1 MMASRSRGDDV
12 SKARDAVKQA
22 MQKTAAFPPFSK
34 NGPPP
39 PLNNGPSKRDIPKD
53 HPYDPRALK
62 PMSKALW
69 AASMALGHALASY
82 REMSRLKSATVSPDG
97 MMGGRGYVMQVRD
110 MRQKL
115 FEACE
120 GLSAIADTLYD
131 EINAP
136 HWRPKLALLDEN
148 DQEDVERFVE
158 KSQDILESPEDEA
171 DEEMKEIEEENDK
184 KPPKKEGPP
193 KSSEVPGGG
202 PPETNEAPPKEP
214 SGMKQASVIS
224 LHQELPV
231 SLLSLPARLP
241 SRLVARFKQGNSS
254 LPVDSLPGPRV
265 DHLDRAEPR
274 GPWGSY
280 NEDEPEI
287 KDPWQRSEGV
297 GGDDYMYPNEWE
309 NDLREAGH
317 LLGESAVPDSNT
329 DDTPTETWDFG
340 IGYGARGQGAGGYG
354 NPSNEGRGK
363 GVWGPQSGLPGT
375 TPQSPGDSALS
386 PAVDQAL
393 NERHAEGVLP
403 QDVAGPPARTDYF
416 VGPKDNVVQGES
428 TLPGEASPWG
438 TKDLPGLDTRYVTED
453 VETPYTRWDFT
464 TPNNRPEHQYG
475 RPEELPWAH
484 DTEVPR

>member
-1 MMASRSRGDDV
+1 M

-62 PMSKALW
+62 PMSRALW
-69 AASMALGHALASY
+69 AASMALGHALAAY

-120 GLSAIADTLYD
+120 GLSGIADTLYD

-171 DEEMKEIEEENDK
+171 TEEMKEIEEENDK
-184 KPPKKEGPP
+184 PAKKEEP
-193 KSSEVPGGG
+193 KSSEVPDGG
-202 PPETNEAPPKEP
+202 PPETSQPKPAKEP
-214 SGMKQASVIS
+214 PGMKQASID
-224 LHQELPV
+224 LHKEYPV
-231 SLLSLPARLP
+231 SMIALPE
-241 SRLVARFKQGNSS
+241 RLVAKFKQGNSS

-265 DHLDRAEPR
+265 DHLDRGEAR

-280 NEDEPEI
+280 NDEEEPEGA
-287 KDPWQRSEGV
+287 DPWQRDEGA
-297 GGDDYMYPNEWE
+297 GDDYAYPSEWE
-309 NDLREAGH
+309 NDFREAA
-317 LLGESAVPDSNT
+317 EDDVWAQSAVPDSNT
-329 DDTPTETWDFG
+329 DDTPTDAWDFG
-340 IGYGARGQGAGGYG
+340 IGYGAQGQGAGGYG
-354 NPSNEGRGK
+354 NPSGEGRGK

-375 TPQSPGDSALS
+375 MPQSPGDSALS
-386 PAVDQAL
+386 PAVDQSL
-393 NERHAEGVLP
+393 NERHSQGILP

-416 VGPKDNVVQGES
+416 VGPKDNLVQGES
-428 TLPGEASPWG
+428 SLPGEASPWG

-453 VETPYTRWDFT
+453 VETPYTRWDYT
-464 TPNNRPEHQYG
+464 TPNNRPENQHG